1 MEELSPTPTYD
12 VLGTRVHSVQIPD
25 VVARMERWIAQHEA
39 TKFIA
44 LCNVHMIMESR
55 KDDRLRSA
63 LAASALTVPDGKPL
77 IWVGRNKGFALTRR
91 VYGPDLFHDFIAAT
105 HRKGYRH
112 FFYGGHAGVPES
124 MIGKLQQ
131 RYPGLQV
138 AGYYSP
144 PFRQLT
150 AEEDHA
156 AVSMINETHADV
168 LWVGLGCPKQ
178 EVWMHQHRDQL
189 NVPVVLGVGQAFNI
203 VAGTLPQAPSWMR
216 EHGLEWLFRL
226 VREPRRLWKRYLVYN
241 TGFVMHIVLEAA
253 GFRK

>member
-1 MEELSPTPTYD
+1 MEERSTISTYD
-12 VLGTRVHSVQIPD
+12 VLGTSIHFVQIPD
-25 VVARMERWIAQHEA
+25 VVARMEQWIARREA
-39 TKFIA
+39 CKFIA
-44 LCNVHMIMESR
+44 FCNVHMIMESR
-55 KDDRLRSA
+55 KNNQLRSA

-77 IWVGRNKGFALTRR
+77 ICVGRHKGFELKRR

-105 HRKGYRH
+105 HRKGYQH
-112 FFYGGHAGVPES
+112 FFYGGHAGVPER
-124 MIGKLQQ
+124 MIDKLRQC
-131 RYPGLQV
+131 YPGLQV

-150 AEEDHA
+150 AEEDEA
-156 AVSMINETHADV
+156 AVAMINEAQADV

-178 EVWMHQHRDQL
+178 EVWMHRHRDRL

-203 VAGTLPQAPSWMR
+203 VAGTLPQAPLWMR

-226 VREPRRLWKRYLVYN
+226 VQEPRRLWKRYLVYN
-241 TGFVMHIVLEAA
+241 TGFVMHIALEAI